1 MKNHYVLFS
10 FLILTAF
17 SFGQNREV
25 FNKNYDP
32 IRQELKNWD
41 AVRGD
46 WLASSLESMA
56 FSEQI
61 PDRPFPENFTPHQM
75 MRMVPAETRNNLTS
89 LSNQRNPEPAN
100 SEVWDRLNRYTR
112 TSQCT
117 PALARSYGDP
127 HLVSF
132 DGARFSFQTVG
143 EFVMTKAPSQNM
155 ELQVRQRAQG
165 DDFSLNSAV
174 AMNVGGDRLCIYSRD
189 YPDADYSTPIRL
201 NGMSLLVQG
210 STYFLPHG
218 GTLRKS
224 GNIYTV
230 DFPSGE
236 VVIAEIKGSGR
247 SAFMNVSIQ
256 VSPCDVMDYS
266 GLLGNANGTQSDDF
280 NIRGRSPAFGI
291 FGSNDDKY
299 VKKERQAYLA
309 KEFADEHRITQM
321 TSLFDYPIG
330 HSTLS
335 YTDRSFPR
343 VYRDLNDLSTAQRER
358 SRKLCQSRGVSNSD
372 MSGCVYDN
380 AYLALDP
387 VRKPVVADPTEGTV
401 LREVRSHT
409 PLNVNPNRPTPPKPN
424 PRPAKEVRSQLPQI
438 SNPGAQPIP
447 TNDSGDIKNRETIKK
462 PSSTTPSK
470 PVYKP
475 KPVTK
480 PKPVY
485 KPRPT
490 PRPTTRP
497 IPKPKPVF
505 KPRPAPR
512 PTTRPTPKPKPVF
525 KPKPKPSSSRGGR

>member
-1 MKNHYVLFS
+1 MVLTS
-10 FLILTAF
+10 F
-17 SFGQNREV
+17 SFGQNRET
-25 FNKNYDP
+25 FTKNYEP
-32 IRQELKNWD
+32 IRQELKKWD
-41 AVRGD
+41 PVRGD
-46 WLASSLESMA
+46 WLASSMESMA

-75 MRMVPAETRNNLTS
+75 MRMVPAATRNNLTI

-100 SEVWDRLNRYTR
+100 SDAWNRVNRYTR
-112 TSQCT
+112 TTSCMPT
-117 PALARSYGDP
+117 LARSYGDP

-189 YPDADYSTPIRL
+189 YPDSDYSTPVRL
-201 NGMSLLVQG
+201 NGLSLQVQG

-224 GNIYTV
+224 GNKYTV

-247 SAFMNVSIQ
+247 SAFMNVSVQ
-256 VSPCDVMDYS
+256 VSPCDVLDYN

-280 NIRGRSPAFGI
+280 NIRGRSPAFGV

-321 TSLFDYPIG
+321 TSLFDYPTG
-330 HSTLS
+330 HSTFS

-343 VYRDLNDLSTAQRER
+343 VYRDLNDLSTQQRES
-358 SRKLCQSRGVSNSD
+358 SRKLCQNRGVSNAD
-372 MSGCVYDN
+372 MNGCVYDN
-380 AYLALDP
+380 AYLAIAPNREP
-387 VRKPVVADPTEGTV
+387 VLTDPTQGTV
-401 LREVRSHT
+401 LREVTRHT
-409 PLNVNPNRPTPPKPN
+409 PANVNPNRPTPPRPN
-424 PRPAKEVRSQLPQI
+424 PRPAEELRSKNTEI
-438 SNPGAQPIP
+438 STPGAQPIP
-447 TNDSGDIKNRETIKK
+447 TQGNGDIKKKETVKK
-462 PSSTTPSK
+462 PTSTTRPN

-475 KPVTK
+475 K
-480 PKPVY
+480 
-485 KPRPT
+485 
-490 PRPTTRP
+490 
-497 IPKPKPVF
+497 
-505 KPRPAPR
+505 PAPR
-512 PTTRPTPKPKPVF
+512 PTTRPTPRPKPVYKPKPAPKPRPVIRPTPRPKPVYKPKPV
-525 KPKPKPSSSRGGR
+525 PKPKPVIKPTPGSSRGGR